1 MIFHKKLNKCLNLFT
16 LIAVVFFSV
25 SANLAQAAEKS
36 ILLSDFKFNLSS
48 SYNSYANNFEAELK
62 RSLESKNF
70 SVRTTNVVPQNNES
84 AHAIA
89 YTNKVDGIIYGEFSQ
104 IGNTFV
110 VNGQYVNVVGNSLPL
125 QFNFPTSSSLKNITD
140 TIALKATQT
149 ESIEPLAQGAI
160 SEVRVEG
167 VQGVDEDL
175 ILSRMQLSEGDFVS
189 EEKLNDDIRRIW
201 GTGYFNDV
209 SARIIEENFN
219 NVLVITVVE
228 RPRITELVVNGS
240 DEIDIDEIEE
250 VLTTKTGSVLND
262 SVLVDDLERVRELY
276 REKGY
281 YNVQVDYVVTE
292 RATGTANL
300 VFNVTEGNQ
309 LYITDV
315 VINGVQTL
323 DIEELDKYLLVK
335 ERTWLSFLTGTG
347 TLKEQD
353 LERDVQ
359 TITAFAVNQGYINAQ
374 VDSPEVTYA
383 QDGIIVT
390 YNLTEGPRYKLNEI
404 NFAGNLIDSNEVF
417 YELISLDE
425 WRNEEQFF
433 SLNTLQDDVKK
444 LTTFYNDHGYAFAQV
459 QVRDNPNPETQL
471 IDITYFL
478 NPNEKTYVN
487 RVNVEG
493 NYKTRDNVVLRE
505 MRLADGDLY
514 SGSKIA
520 RTEER
525 LYKTDYFSSV
535 EITPQPTEDPAL
547 VDLLVKVEEKST
559 GTLTAGFGYSTYD
572 GFGVSAGISQ
582 NNLFGKGYKA
592 GLDGYIS
599 GKDMNMTG
607 YFWNP
612 RVYDTNVG
620 MGISLYGI
628 EQEWLDYDKNTI
640 GGKLSLGY
648 PLGEYTYLSLSY
660 RLDNYEISE
669 VAANASRSIKD
680 YEGNNWASVISASI
694 TRDTT
699 NAVFDPTRGTK
710 VKITAEYGGG
720 ILGGDDNFV
729 KGILELGGY
738 YAITDDHVLH
748 ARATVGAV
756 FENKSH
762 DIVPSFERFYIGGMN
777 TIRGYDYEDI
787 SPRDP
792 LTLESIGADRV
803 SYASLEYIWHFNR
816 EFGLALVPFF
826 DIATAT
832 DSEYESDFFGDV
844 YMSTG
849 LEVRWRSPMGDLRFA
864 YGIPLSENVD
874 GKRRSSGRFEFSM
887 GRAF

>member
-1 MIFHKKLNKCLNLFT
+1 MIFHKKFNKYLVSLA
-16 LIAVVFFSV
+16 LIAAVFFGV
-25 SANLAQAAEKS
+25 HPTQAQAAQKS
-36 ILLSDFKFNLSS
+36 VLLSDFKFNLSE
-48 SYNSYANNFEAELK
+48 SYRSYQNNFEAELIK
-62 RSLESKNF
+62 SLRSRNF
-70 SVRTTNVVPQNNES
+70 SVRTTDVTPQNNES
-84 AHAIA
+84 AHALA
-89 YTNKVDGIIYGEFSQ
+89 YTNNADGVIYGDFSQ

-110 VNGQYVNVVGNSLPL
+110 VNGYYVNVVGNSLPL
-125 QFNFPTSSSLKNITD
+125 QFNFPTTSSLQNITD
-140 TIALKATQT
+140 SIASKATQT
-149 ESIEPLAQGAI
+149 QSIEPLAAGAI
-160 SEVRVEG
+160 AEVRIEG

-175 ILSRMQLSEGDFVS
+175 ILSRMQISQGDFVS

-209 SARIIEENFN
+209 SARIIEENAQN
-219 NVLVITVVE
+219 ILVISVVE

-250 VLTTKTGSVLND
+250 VLTTQTGSVLND
-262 SVLVDDLERVRELY
+262 SILVDDLERVRELY

-292 RATGTANL
+292 RATGTASL
-300 VFNVTEGNQ
+300 VFNVTEGNL
-309 LYITDV
+309 LYVTDI
-315 VINGVQTL
+315 VINGVEAL
-323 DIEELDKYLLVK
+323 DIDDLDKYLLVK
-335 ERTWLSFLTGTG
+335 ERKWYSFLTGSG

-353 LERDVQ
+353 LDRDTQ
-359 TITAFAVNQGYINAQ
+359 TITAYAVNQGFINAT
-374 VDSPEVTYA
+374 VDTPEITYA
-383 QDGIIVT
+383 EDGIIVT
-390 YNLTEGPRYKLNEI
+390 FNLTEGPRYSLNEI
-404 NFAGNLIDSNEVF
+404 TFAGNLIDSNEVF
-417 YELISLDE
+417 YDLIALDE
-425 WRNEEQFF
+425 WKETNQYF

-444 LTTFYNDHGYAFAQV
+444 LTTFYNDQGYAFAQV

-487 RVNVEG
+487 RVNIEG

-535 EITPQPTEDPAL
+535 EISPQPTDDPAL

-582 NNLFGKGYKA
+582 NNLFGKGYKV

-612 RVYDTNVG
+612 RLYDTDLGV
-620 MGISLYGI
+620 GISLYGI
-628 EQEWLDYDKNTI
+628 DQEWIEYDRSTI
-640 GGKLSLGY
+640 GGKVSLGY
-648 PLGEYTYLSLSY
+648 PLGEYTYLSVSY
-660 RLDNYEISE
+660 KLENYELSE
-669 VAANASRSIKD
+669 VDETASRSIKD
-680 YEGNNWASVISASI
+680 SEGNNWASVISASI

-699 NAVFDPTRGTK
+699 NALFDASRGTK

-720 ILGGDDNFV
+720 FLGGDDDFI
-729 KGILELGGY
+729 KGIFEIGGY
-738 YAITDDHVLH
+738 YALADDHILH
-748 ARATVGAV
+748 ARGTIGAI
-756 FENKSH
+756 FENGS
-762 DIVPSFERFYIGGMN
+762 DTIPSFERFYIGGMN
-777 TIRGYDYEDI
+777 TIRGYEYEEI

-792 LTLESIGADRV
+792 LTGDSIGADRV

-826 DIATAT
+826 DIATSV
-832 DSEYESDFFGDV
+832 DSEYNSNFFGEV

-864 YGIPLSENVD
+864 YGFPLSENVD
-874 GKRRSSGRFEFSM
+874 GKKRDSGRFEFSM